1 MLKLTQIRALDRMR
15 LMSRYYYHDAE
26 NHVVGPYSA
35 EELRQLHLSGVVKP
49 ETLIV
54 QEGQSVHSAFR
65 EFWKTYASNRSTPPP
80 LSAAEH
86 PNSVS
91 SLAGKAVD
99 DLRALKR
106 HLLFPLNELRGMRWI
121 ENRRLLGILGVGLL
135 PLLLII
141 TLVNQG
147 DVKSAYW
154 AVALYFSALWAV
166 YFYNVFPAPEANRS
180 DSVLCFVASAII
192 GISVVLILQ
201 RIPPW
206 SWLYDQTNERSFILN
221 LIGYVGGVGLTEEVC
236 KAIILFYLMR
246 RNPAPSPNTLLFY
259 GLMAGLGFGIREG
272 INYQTGENLGLSKA
286 GYYLSNLLRL
296 TSLPFLHAVWTGMAG
311 YFLGF
316 AARYPARR
324 HGLVVAAIGI
334 PATLH
339 GIYDTF
345 TESWI
350 GLATAGISAFALVL
364 YTGKSSELEKA
375 LASPQ
380 DV

>member
-1 MLKLTQIRALDRMR
+1 
-15 LMSRYYYHDAE
+15 MSRYFYHDAE

-35 EELRQLHLSGVVKP
+35 EELRQLHLSGVVRS
-49 ETLIV
+49 ETLV
-54 QEGQSVHSAFR
+54 LEEGQGALTPFR
-65 EFWKTYASNRSTPPP
+65 EFWKKLAADRATPPP
-80 LSAAEH
+80 LG
-86 PNSVS
+86 PNPPSNTVG

-99 DLRALKR
+99 DLRALKI

-166 YFYNVFPAPEANRS
+166 YFYNVFPAPDANRS
-180 DSVLCFVASAII
+180 DSILCFVASAII

-201 RIPPW
+201 KIPPW
-206 SWLYDQTNERSFILN
+206 SWLYDQTNQRSFILN

-246 RNPAPSPNTLLFY
+246 RDPAPSPNTLLFY

-272 INYQTGENLGLSKA
+272 INYQTGENLELGKA

-324 HGLVVAAIGI
+324 HGLIVAAIGI

-345 TESWI
+345 SVSWI

-364 YTGKSSELEKA
+364 YTGRSSELEKA
-375 LASPQ
+375 LAQ
-380 DV
+380 Q